1 MTPRSIQRCLLW
13 LTLTGLVIIVVIM
26 GLTVSIFGVEGLN
39 TGVHQL
45 KSLFLGW
52 RVLVFLVLIGGWPIW
67 VATVANR
74 GWIDANRHAEL
85 SSYRWYFALWLLLL
99 ELFFNQGLL
108 SHLVNLIL
116 ETS

>member
-1 MTPRSIQRCLLW
+1 MTPRSIQRWLLW
-13 LTLTGLVIIVVIM
+13 LTLTGLVLIAVIM
-26 GLTVSIFGVEGLN
+26 GLTVSVFGIEVLD

-45 KSLFLGW
+45 KPIFLIW
-52 RVLVFLVLIGGWPIW
+52 RVLVFAVLIGGWPIW
-67 VATVANR
+67 MATATNR
-74 GWIDANRHAEL
+74 GWIDANRQAEL

-116 ETS
+116 DIT